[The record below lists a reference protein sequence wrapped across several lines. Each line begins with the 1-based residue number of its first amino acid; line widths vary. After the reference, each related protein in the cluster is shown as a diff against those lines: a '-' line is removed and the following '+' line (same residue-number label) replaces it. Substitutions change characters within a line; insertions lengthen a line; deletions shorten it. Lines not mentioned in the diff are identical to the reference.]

1 MKSTDVGGLLT
12 RQWEKECTLELGLE
26 ALWCVLKPLIL
37 RPRKQSGKPWGDWL
51 WAWRSIYYIMT
62 DIQVRRC
69 FPLVDVWSWEKS
81 LGWVHQAPAV
91 FCLYLQICACLS
103 CTPHHFWG
111 WKPAKFLHLYSGSR
125 LCVEISRY
133 LVDLEVVLSWVTAA
147 SILRRRDSWVSEG
160 TKYKSRRFPS
170 AAVVG
175 AEQGFRLWGCLWCV
189 SLLETSEGCM
199 PSIHAVLPKQDINEA
214 FFQAET
220 DVVAC
225 YCGQCWESSKITW

>member
-1 MKSTDVGGLLT
+1 M
-12 RQWEKECTLELGLE
+12 
-26 ALWCVLKPLIL
+26 
-37 RPRKQSGKPWGDWL
+37 
-51 WAWRSIYYIMT
+51 
-62 DIQVRRC
+62 
-69 FPLVDVWSWEKS
+69 FS
-81 LGWVHQAPAV
+81 LGWCMIMRKIFRVSSSGTCC
-91 FCLYLQICACLS
+91 FLSLSSDLCLS
-103 CTPHHFWG
+103 VVHPPPHHFLG
-111 WKPAKFLHLYSGSR
+111 WKPAKFLHLYPGSR

-199 PSIHAVLPKQDINEA
+199 PSIHAVLPKQDIKEA